1 MSFQQFLLIL
11 KARWKVILAVFSGV
25 VVTAVTLSLVL
36 PKQYLA
42 TTTVLVDVKSSD
54 PIYGAFMQSQML
66 PGYMA
71 TQVDVIT
78 SDRVA
83 QKVVRM
89 LGLDKDPA
97 ALEQWRTEASGEGN
111 PVSFFADALQKK
123 LDVKPSKESSVIT
136 INFSGLDPRFAAT
149 VANAFAKAYID
160 TDLELKVDP
169 AKEYASWFGARTQQ
183 LRNQLEVAQ
192 QKLSAFQREKGI
204 VGNDDH
210 FDVENARLTEL
221 STQLAIAQAQ
231 RADSSSRQRQASGNM
246 ETSADVLANPVIQA
260 LRADVVRQEAK
271 LKEMSGQLGA
281 NHPQYLRTQGEL
293 EMLKSKLNS
302 EMRQIASSVGS
313 TSVASSQREAEI
325 RAALEAQKQRVLASK
340 AQHDQISVLQKDVEN
355 AQRAYDMVG
364 QRLSQTRLESQ
375 TQQTNVSVLTAA
387 EPPVRHSSPKLLLNT
402 VLAIFL
408 GSLLGVAT
416 ALMLE
421 LSNRRI
427 RSAEDLSEALGV
439 PVLAV
444 LTR

>member
-11 KARWKVILAVFSGV
+11 KARWKTILAVFSGV
-25 VVTAVTLSLVL
+25 VVLAVTLSLVL

-89 LGLDKDPA
+89 LGLDKDPI
-97 ALEQWRTEASGEGN
+97 ALEQWRTEAKGEGN

-123 LDVKPSKESSVIT
+123 LDVKPSKDSSVIT
-136 INFSGLDPRFAAT
+136 INFTGLDPKFAAT
-149 VANAFAKAYID
+149 VANAFAKAYIE

-169 AKEYASWFGARTQQ
+169 AKEYASWFSARTQQ

-192 QKLSAFQREKGI
+192 QKLSSFQREKGI

-210 FDVENARLTEL
+210 LDVETARLTEL

-260 LRADVVRQEAK
+260 LRADVVHQEAK
-271 LKEMSGQLGA
+271 LKEMSGQLGV

-313 TSVASSQREAEI
+313 SSAASSQREAEI
-325 RAALEAQKQRVLASK
+325 RAAVEAQKQRVLASK
-340 AQHDQISVLQKDVEN
+340 ALHDQISVLQKDVEN
-355 AQRAYDMVG
+355 AQKAYDMVG

-387 EPPVRHSSPKLLLNT
+387 EPPVRHASPKLLLNT

-408 GSLLGVAT
+408 GSLLGIAT
-416 ALMLE
+416 ALVLE
-421 LSNRRI
+421 LNNRRI
-427 RSAEDLSEALGV
+427 RSAEDLSDVLGV